1 MLGAERHKLIYYIGV
16 GLLGFG
22 MMLGTVPTSIPQ
34 FILLGNWL
42 LEGRFRE
49 KWLALKSNPVFWV
62 LGTLFLWHVLGLAY
76 SSDLK
81 AGLDDVRIKIPLLL
95 LPILFFSSPAITR
108 RELKWILLAFIIG
121 CVVNVSWCLFY
132 YYTKLGNQPIRQASR
147 FMSHIRLSLF
157 LNMAFCAVYWCFT
170 EWRNSRYRWLL
181 LLVPVLFVFTIIKLA
196 LMTALVLMVLM
207 GIILGIYGVFK
218 WRSSTTKR
226 MVLVLL
232 AASVL
237 GLAGYVYTA
246 YQDYYHVSDH
256 PNNQVLKTTPSG
268 RAYEP
273 PGDFP
278 QLENGF
284 YVYRNIE
291 IYEVQRE
298 WNRRFPEDSFS
309 FVPKTHNPEIGQT
322 LIRYL
327 TSKGLTKDSASVAS
341 LRFKDYKLIKAGVSN
356 HLYPEWNPLKKRLY
370 ELFFELQELQ
380 YNRDVS
386 GHSLSMRFY
395 FWKAAFH
402 IISNNPVFGVG
413 TGDGQKKF
421 NRAYRKL
428 NAPLTKEWYL
438 RSHNQFLAIT
448 VAFGIVGLVVFLLS
462 LVFPFYY
469 LRGGLNYLYI
479 CFLGIAVFSFLFEDT
494 LESQTGLTFFAYF
507 NTLLLSM
514 AYFSRMLTTQKI
526 NVT

>member
-1 MLGAERHKLIYYIGV
+1 MLGAERHKLIYYSGV

-49 KWLALKSNPVFWV
+49 KWMMLKSNPVFWV
-62 LGTLFLWHVLGLAY
+62 LGVLFLWHVLGLAY
-76 SSDLK
+76 SSNLK

-121 CVVNVSWCLFY
+121 CLINVSWCLFY

-157 LNMAFCAVYWCFT
+157 LNVAFIAIYWCFR
-170 EWRNSRYRWLL
+170 EWRTQRFRWGLL
-181 LLVPVLFVFTIIKLA
+181 IIAGLFLFAITKLA
-196 LMTALVLMVLM
+196 LMTALVLMIMMAGGVSV
-207 GIILGIYGVFK
+207 YGVLK
-218 WRSSTTKR
+218 WRGKR
-226 MVLVLL
+226 KWLVVSFLSICLL
-232 AASVL
+232 GVVMYIYS
-237 GLAGYVYTA
+237 A
-246 YQDYYHVSDH
+246 YKDYYYVSDH
-256 PNNQVLKTTPSG
+256 PNNQILKTTPSG

-273 PGDFP
+273 PGHFP

-298 WNRRFPEDSFS
+298 WNRRFPADSFS
-309 FVPKTHNPEIGQT
+309 FVPKTHNPAIGQT

-327 TSKGLTKDSASVAS
+327 ASKGLTKDSASVAS
-341 LRFKDYKLIKAGVSN
+341 LKYKDYKLIKAGISN
-356 HLYPEWNPLKKRLY
+356 YLYPKWNPLKKRLY
-370 ELFFELQELQ
+370 ELFFEIQELQ
-380 YNRDVS
+380 YARDVS

-395 FWKAAFH
+395 FWKAALL
-402 IISNNPVFGVG
+402 IIGHNPVFGVG
-413 TGDGQKKF
+413 TGDSQKKF
-421 NRAYRKL
+421 NKAYRKL
-428 NAPLTKEWYL
+428 KAPLTEEWYL

-448 VAFGIVGLVVFLLS
+448 VALGMVGLFIFLTTLI
-462 LVFPFYY
+462 FPFYY
-469 LRGGLNYLYI
+469 LRGSLTYLYF
-479 CFLGIAVFSFLFEDT
+479 CFMGIAVFSFLFEDT
-494 LESQTGLTFFAYF
+494 LETQTGLTFFAYF
-507 NTLLLSM
+507 NTLLLSV
-514 AYFSRMLTTQKI
+514 AYFGR
-526 NVT
+526 NVNAKGTGSV